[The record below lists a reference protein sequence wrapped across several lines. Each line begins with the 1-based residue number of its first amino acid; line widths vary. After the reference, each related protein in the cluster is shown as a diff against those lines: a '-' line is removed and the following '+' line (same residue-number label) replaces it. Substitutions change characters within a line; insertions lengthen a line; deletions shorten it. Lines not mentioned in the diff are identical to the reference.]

1 MKLLIIEDEKELSD
15 SIVSYLGKEDY
26 LCEQAFTFDE
36 AMMKVGHYHHPRLLP
51 PERTCQYQ
59 GDYWRSAHYGR
70 KLVHVVEI
78 KAKDPDQESKGLKNV

>member
-1 MKLLIIEDEKELSD
+1 MALLFLSD
-15 SIVSYLGKEDY
+15 ADRRCFSCGSYR
-26 LCEQAFTFDE
+26 QAQR
-36 AMMKVGHYHHPRLLP
+36 GHHHHPRLLP
-51 PERTCQYQ
+51 PERTRQYQ